1 MHAALRPPA
10 TLAAP
15 VTGGTATSIFLTGGR
30 SAPAR
35 ARQAVHD
42 AVGGELP
49 PEPRKQLAVLVSELV
64 TNSVQHAG
72 AGPDDEIRIEL
83 LLEPEVLRVSVI
95 DPGSDTLPLMRE
107 PSLEP
112 PGGVGLFL
120 VDQTSERWAVN
131 MWPGER
137 TEVWFELRPE
147 RPAAADEAA

>member
-1 MHAALRPPA
+1 M
-10 TLAAP
+10 
-15 VTGGTATSIFLTGGR
+15 TGGTATSIFLAGGR
-30 SAPAR
+30 SAPGR
-35 ARQAVHD
+35 ARQAVDD
-42 AVGGELP
+42 AIGAELA

-64 TNSVQHAG
+64 TNSYQHAG

-83 LLEPEVLRVSVI
+83 LLEPGVLRVSVI

-107 PSLEP
+107 PTLEP

-137 TEVWFELRPE
+137 TEVWFELRREWPGTHD
-147 RPAAADEAA
+147 AAA